1 MQKAKCFYLDKTQKR
16 NIKKVYTI
24 KLPCPVSAN
33 QRLIKSKTGILINS
47 VKYRDWHYLALFQ
60 IRNQLPNI
68 KTLTGP
74 IKLSVEV
81 HFKDHRRRDLDNI
94 VKGLQDV
101 LTEAKLFVDDCQIDE
116 LFVKRAEID
125 KDKKGYVIVFID
137 EIQGK

>member
-1 MQKAKCFYLDKTQKR
+1 MITSKKEYK
-16 NIKKVYTI
+16 KKVYTI
-24 KLPCPVSAN
+24 KLSCPVSAN

-47 VKYRDWHYLALFQ
+47 VKYRDWHNLALFQ
-60 IRNQLPNI
+60 IRNQLPKI
-68 KTLTGP
+68 ETLQGR

-101 LTEAKLFVDDCQIDE
+101 LTEAKIFIDDCQIDE

-125 KDKKGYVIVFID
+125 KDKKGYVIVLID
-137 EIQGK
+137 EI

>member
-1 MQKAKCFYLDKTQKR
+1 M
-16 NIKKVYTI
+16 YTI

-60 IRNQLPNI
+60 IRNQLPKI
-68 KTLTGP
+68 ETLTGR

-101 LTEAKLFVDDCQIDE
+101 LTEAKIFIDDWLIDE

-137 EIQGK
+137 EI

>member
-1 MQKAKCFYLDKTQKR
+1 M
-16 NIKKVYTI
+16 YTI
-24 KLPCPVSAN
+24 KLSCPVSAN

-47 VKYRDWHYLALFQ
+47 AKYRDWHNLALFQ
-60 IRNQLPNI
+60 IKNQLPKI
-68 KTLTGP
+68 ETLTGR

-101 LTEAKLFVDDCQIDE
+101 LTESKIFIDDCQIDE

-125 KDKKGYVIVFID
+125 KDKKGYVIVLID
-137 EIQGK
+137 EIEKGKNLMEV

>member
-1 MQKAKCFYLDKTQKR
+1 M
-16 NIKKVYTI
+16 YTI

-47 VKYRDWHYLALFQ
+47 AKYRDWHYLALFQ
-60 IRNQLPNI
+60 IRNQLPKI
-68 KTLTGP
+68 ETLTGR

-101 LTEAKLFVDDCQIDE
+101 LTEAKIFIDDCQIDE
-116 LFVKRAEID
+116 LFVKRVEID
-125 KDKKGYVIVFID
+125 IDKKGYVIVLID
-137 EIQGK
+137 EI

>member
-1 MQKAKCFYLDKTQKR
+1 M
-16 NIKKVYTI
+16 YTI

-47 VKYRDWHYLALFQ
+47 AKYRDWHYLALFQ
-60 IRNQLPNI
+60 IKNQLPKI
-68 KTLTGP
+68 ETLQGH

-101 LTEAKLFVDDCQIDE
+101 LTEAKIFIDDCQIDE

-125 KDKKGYVIVFID
+125 KDKKGYVIVLID

>member
-1 MQKAKCFYLDKTQKR
+1 M
-16 NIKKVYTI
+16 YTI

-47 VKYRDWHYLALFQ
+47 AKYRDWHYLALFQ
-60 IRNQLPNI
+60 IRNQLPKI
-68 KTLTGP
+68 ETLQGR

-101 LTEAKLFVDDCQIDE
+101 LTEAKIFIDDCQIDE

-125 KDKKGYVIVFID
+125 KDKKGYVIVLID
-137 EIQGK
+137 EIEKGK

>member
-1 MQKAKCFYLDKTQKR
+1 MQKAKCFYLDKLKKKEY
-16 NIKKVYTI
+16 KKVYTI

-47 VKYRDWHYLALFQ
+47 AKYRDWHNLALFQ
-60 IRNQLPNI
+60 IRNQLPKI
-68 KTLTGP
+68 ETLQGR

-101 LTEAKLFVDDCQIDE
+101 IKKKKIFIDDCQIDE

-125 KDKKGYVIVFID
+125 KNKKGYVIVLID
-137 EIQGK
+137 EI

>member
-1 MQKAKCFYLDKTQKR
+1 M
-16 NIKKVYTI
+16 YTI

-60 IRNQLPNI
+60 IRNQLPKI
-68 KTLTGP
+68 ETLTGR

-101 LTEAKLFVDDCQIDE
+101 LTEAKFFIDDCQIDE
-116 LFVKRAEID
+116 LFVKRSEID
-125 KDKKGYVIVFID
+125 KDKKGYVIVVID
-137 EIQGK
+137 EI